1 MKIVHTDLFITLQ
14 EFVFGIA
21 LTYTE
26 DFFSIQILCFVLAF
40 FFGTNDIEREDK
52 E

>member
-1 MKIVHTDLFITLQ
+1 MKIVHTELFITLQ

-21 LTYTE
+21 LTNHE
-26 DFFSIQILCFVLAF
+26 DIFSVQILCFVLAF
-40 FFGTNDIEREDK
+40 FYEPK

>member
-21 LTYTE
+21 LTNNE
-26 DFFSIQILCFVLAF
+26 EFFSIQFLCFVLAF
-40 FFGTNDIEREDK
+40 FYEPK